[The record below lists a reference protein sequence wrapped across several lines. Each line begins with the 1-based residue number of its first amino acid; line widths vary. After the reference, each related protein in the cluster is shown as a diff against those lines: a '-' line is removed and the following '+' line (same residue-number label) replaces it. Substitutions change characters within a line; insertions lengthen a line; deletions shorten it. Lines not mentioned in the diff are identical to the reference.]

1 MNTYLYTNTGTSY
14 FLLLFG
20 LNFLKIDRTHPERS
34 FAKTYKQPTKLLIKR
49 VGLCFFKCEEAF
61 HGKADLYLP
70 ISNRQEFP
78 VWTYNLEKGEQLVLD
93 LL

>member
-1 MNTYLYTNTGTSY
+1 MKYFPNEYLLYTNTGTSY

-49 VGLCFFKCEEAF
+49 VGLCFLKCEEIF
-61 HGKADLYLP
+61 HGKATLCLS
-70 ISNRQEFP
+70 ISSWHEFP
-78 VWTYNLEKGEQLVLD
+78 V
-93 LL
+93 